1 MITELKFSGK
11 KAEDAQE
18 VFFFRILSDKAE
30 SRVVKMTPRSGV
42 KARSDIEDSRISETC

>member
-30 SRVVKMTPRSGV
+30 SRVVKMTPRSGAKV
-42 KARSDIEDSRISETC
+42 RLDIEDSRISETC